1 MIQKGMTLLLA
12 MVWIAAII
20 TGCVPGRENSSL
32 PPTSAPS
39 SQAPMTPLPTL
50 STPSPSV
57 TPPTVTEAKPTPP
70 GGEQPLVLPP
80 PATLP
85 PLTAPGQVRDLTE
98 IGIRLQVPAEWETLR
113 IPGGYIFA
121 AAGEYRVVVSSC
133 CEELPRALPEL
144 QEALG
149 PYWHTLREEDVVV
162 VPIEGPQWEGVG
174 VWHRSNPEVCLT
186 VYIPS
191 PEITRQITFFP
202 YFVGRTKSSWSHW
215 GDRFWIRWRS
225 FRPKEGDKPGLLQ
238 FSGAGRLALPQD
250 LTEIS
255 HRICYDYFVG
265 RGTLPTRQ
273 RRPKEPQPR
282 EHR

>member
-191 PEITRQITFFP
+191 PEITRQITFFSIFCGP
-202 YFVGRTKSSWSHW
+202 DQEQLVPLGRQILDSVE
-215 GDRFWIRWRS
+215 I
-225 FRPKEGDKPGLLQ
+225 
-238 FSGAGRLALPQD
+238 FSPQGGR
-250 LTEIS
+250 
-255 HRICYDYFVG
+255 
-265 RGTLPTRQ
+265 
-273 RRPKEPQPR
+273 
-282 EHR
+282 